1 MNIQMNELHGIDIC
15 DITSHYN
22 DKFHKEWTWVYSD
35 IVDEI
40 HALSPWHSISFWLVR
55 VCSLHHMHAI
65 EQDIGVDD

>member
-1 MNIQMNELHGIDIC
+1 MNELHGIDIC

-40 HALSPWHSISFWLVR
+40 HALSP
-55 VCSLHHMHAI
+55 
-65 EQDIGVDD
+65 